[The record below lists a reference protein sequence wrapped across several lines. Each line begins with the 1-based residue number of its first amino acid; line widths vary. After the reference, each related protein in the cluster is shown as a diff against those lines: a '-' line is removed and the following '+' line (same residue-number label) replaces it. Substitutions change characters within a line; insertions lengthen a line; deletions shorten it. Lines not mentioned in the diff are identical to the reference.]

1 MARGETSGDRGTRRA
16 RGEPVAP
23 LATSTSA
30 STSTAYAEHGDAL
43 RLYLTRFTRDAAA
56 AEDLVHEAFVRLITE
71 SAAGRP
77 PDHVRAWLYRVAVNL
92 ATSRARHRGVAIR
105 RASELAPRAVA
116 PSPEEEMLDREASRQ
131 LAGQL
136 AHLPEDVRT
145 ALILSAHGFSGAEI
159 GRRIGRSALAT
170 RSMLCRQRSRLRA
183 TVAA

>member
-1 MARGETSGDRGTRRA
+1 MARGETNGDRGTRGA
-16 RGEPVAP
+16 RGEPVAS
-23 LATSTSA
+23 LATSA
-30 STSTAYAEHGDAL
+30 STAYAEHGEAL

-56 AEDLVHEAFVRLITE
+56 AEDLVHEAFIRLITE

-92 ATSRARHRGVAIR
+92 ATSRARHQGVATR
-105 RASELAPRAVA
+105 RASELAPRGVA
-116 PSPEEEMLDREASRQ
+116 PSPEEELLNREASRH

-159 GRRIGRSALAT
+159 GRRIGRSELAT
-170 RSMLCRQRSRLRA
+170 RSMLCRQRSRLRS
-183 TVAA
+183 TIAA